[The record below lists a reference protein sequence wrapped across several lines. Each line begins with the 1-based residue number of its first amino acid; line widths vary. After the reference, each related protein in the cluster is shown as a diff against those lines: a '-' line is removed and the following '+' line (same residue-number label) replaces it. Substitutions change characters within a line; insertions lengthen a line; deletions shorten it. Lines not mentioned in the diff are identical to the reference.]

1 MTRDDERRIIR
12 GQEVGAS
19 NPLTSSIDMTTP
31 SGLPDCRA
39 VCAAYPWVREAWLLG
54 DADLL
59 VVCDRPPRSVA
70 PGQRKRLLA
79 ELETRTDLSLGLRL
93 ATAGQLANWLSRKGR
108 FAAAVSTAVR
118 LYP

>member
-1 MTRDDERRIIR
+1 M
-12 GQEVGAS
+12 
-19 NPLTSSIDMTTP
+19 PTP

-39 VCAAYPWVREAWLLG
+39 LCAAHPWVREAWLLG
-54 DADLL
+54 DADVL

-93 ATAGQLANWLSRKGR
+93 ATADQLSGWLSQRGR
-108 FAAAVSTAVR
+108 FAAAFSTAVR